1 MGSQKNSTRPLSK
14 DYYVPIKVEPDDF
27 HDSVLNVSEQIESTS
42 NTSELSQTNDKY
54 SLKKTGEFC

>member
-27 HDSVLNVSEQIESTS
+27 HDSVSEQIESTS